1 VLGAEPADLVFEVGL
16 GVDPRAGD
24 TGVAGNGFESEHGA
38 GPVEFVH
45 RRDRL
50 GAGVFVP
57 PPGGTDEMDAVVSP
71 HVSPSLVLDR

>member
-1 VLGAEPADLVFEVGL
+1 MLGAASADLVFEVGL

-24 TGVAGNGFESEHGA
+24 TGMASDGFEGEHGA

-45 RRDRL
+45 RRDGL

-57 PPGGTDEMDAVVSP
+57 LLSGAEEVDAVVSP
-71 HVSPSLVLDR
+71 HVWPSLVLDR

>member
-1 VLGAEPADLVFEVGL
+1 MLGAEPADLICEVGL

-24 TGVAGNGFESEHGA
+24 TGVAGDGFEGEHGA

-45 RRDRL
+45 RSDGL

-57 PPGGTDEMDAVVSP
+57 LLGGADEVDAVVSR
-71 HVSPSLVLDR
+71 HVWPSLVVDR